1 MATREASVPS
11 TPSKW
16 LSSKTHSKD
25 MKPIGSRY
33 TGIARWAFSM
43 VVGSGYMAVIGGEM
57 VVIGVEKVVGGG
69 EVTVRTVM
77 APADVESLNINKVK
91 NYAVFTFFCK
101 FAAGKHK
108 TE

>member
-1 MATREASVPS
+1 MAVGGGEMAVGSWELVV
-11 TPSKW
+11 
-16 LSSKTHSKD
+16 
-25 MKPIGSRY
+25 IGGEKAVGS
-33 TGIARWAFSM
+33 GEM

-57 VVIGVEKVVGGG
+57 AVGSGD
-69 EVTVRTVM
+69 VAVRTVM

-91 NYAVFTFFCK
+91 NYAVFTFFRK